1 MSVDKFTT
9 DPLNVKAT
17 TNIESDGVGRNAG
30 PQNIGSGNP
39 APYYEVSVKDKP
51 GAASDNTITHTGPG
65 AGLMGGVGEATD
77 VQGFVSATGNK
88 VVIDNTFG
96 ADTITLQHHSGATIM
111 IDADGSIHMISSS
124 TKGVGIVSPKGDM
137 TLFGKG
143 HMILK
148 GDGKI
153 TLETVGDLDINVGG
167 NLNISVGGDMITTV
181 HNGSVVEVI
190 QNGSKILE
198 VAKDTSTMIAGDARI
213 TSAGKMRIQT
223 PRSLEID
230 AAQDITIRSDQTVEV
245 NAQKNIGV
253 YAKEKVNISA
263 KDTLKVLSEGAMT
276 VSTKDDLAVKAD
288 GTIKQSSTS
297 AASIHSSSTVDI
309 LASAKINI
317 KGSATDIQTS
327 GSPSVD
333 NASDIDAAQLAQYP
347 DANTII
353 DSVTSV
359 RLAPDFPQNAA
370 SLSAE
375 EFSYY
380 KNEGGNPNP
389 QAEAYAAGNKGSGV
403 TYESKDTGITAEAV
417 ATGIYD
423 RPTGISSNN
432 GKAVQNPLAVPTSI
446 YNASQ
451 KISRYITVGDIKN
464 ARSIPASE
472 QPQALK
478 AAMNVAW
485 NILDPLYEKFGSRMY
500 ISSWYRPKSANHGT
514 GGAVDI
520 RCSNKPDY
528 GFTAEMAA
536 FVRDYLP
543 YSKVLLEKN
552 DEGGIH
558 CHVESVQPGQQGG
571 GTVLTCADPHCN
583 SSIPGLKLSY
593 AVAALQGRAGVA

>member
-1 MSVDKFTT
+1 MSIDKFTS
-9 DPLNVKAT
+9 DPASVKSV
-17 TNIESDGVGRNAG
+17 TNIEGDGVGRSAG
-30 PQNIGSGNP
+30 PQIIGSGNP

-111 IDADGSIHMISSS
+111 IDSDGSIHMISSS
-124 TKGVGIVSPKGDM
+124 SKGVGIVSPKGDM

-153 TLETVGDLDINVGG
+153 TLETTGDLDINVGG
-167 NLNISVGGDMITTV
+167 SLNISVGGDMITTV
-181 HNGSVVEVI
+181 HNGSVEEVI
-190 QNGSKILE
+190 QNGSKIVE
-198 VAKDTSTMIAGDARI
+198 VAKDTSTMIAGDYRI

-230 AAQDITIRSDQTVEV
+230 AAQDITIRSDKSLEV
-245 NAQKNIGV
+245 DAQEKIGM
-253 YAKEKVNISA
+253 YAKGQMNI
-263 KDTLKVLSEGAMT
+263 
-276 VSTKDDLAVKAD
+276 STKDDLAITAD

-297 AASIHSSSTVDI
+297 AASIHSSSTIDI
-309 LASAKINI
+309 LASAKVNI
-317 KGSATDIQTS
+317 KGSTTDIQTG

-333 NASDIDAAQLAQYP
+333 DAGPVQLAQYP

-353 DSVTSV
+353 DSITSV

-370 SLSAE
+370 SLSNE

-423 RPTGISSNN
+423 RPAGVESNN
-432 GKAVQNPLAVPTSI
+432 GKATQNPLPVPTSV

-472 QPQALK
+472 QLQVLK
-478 AAMNVAW
+478 EAMNVAW

-500 ISSWYRPKSANHGT
+500 ISSWYRQKSANHGK
-514 GGAVDI
+514 GGAVDV

-528 GFTAEMAA
+528 GFTAEIAA
-536 FVRDYLP
+536 FARDYLP

-558 CHVESVQPGQQGG
+558 CHLESAQPGQSGG
-571 GTVLTCADPHCN
+571 GSVLTCADPHCN
-583 SSIPGLKLSY
+583 SSVPGLKLSY
-593 AVAALQGRAGVA
+593 AVAALEGKKVG

>member
-1 MSVDKFTT
+1 MSVDRFTN

-17 TNIESDGVGRNAG
+17 TNIESDGVARSTG

-51 GAASDNTITHTGPG
+51 GGASDNTITHTGPG

-167 NLNISVGGDMITTV
+167 SLNISVGGDMITTV
-181 HNGSVVEVI
+181 HNGSVEEII

-245 NAQKNIGV
+245 NAQKNIGI
-253 YAKEKVNISA
+253 YAKEKSYLMS
-263 KDTLKVLSEGAMT
+263 KDAMT
-276 VSTKDDLAVKAD
+276 IATEDDIAIKAD
-288 GTIKQSSTS
+288 GSIKQSSTS
-297 AASIHSSSTVDI
+297 AASIHSSSTIDL

-333 NASDIDAAQLAQYP
+333 SADINAAQLAQYP
-347 DANTII
+347 DANTVI
-353 DSVTSV
+353 DSITSI
-359 RLAPDFPQNAA
+359 RLAPDFPHNAA
-370 SLSAE
+370 GLSAE

-403 TYESKDTGITAEAV
+403 TYESKDAGITAEAV

-423 RPTGISSNN
+423 RPTGVSSNN
-432 GKAVQNPLAVPTSI
+432 GKAEQNPLPVPTSI

-451 KISRYITVGDIKN
+451 KISRYVTVGDIKN

-500 ISSWYRPKSANHGT
+500 ISSWYRQKSANHGT

-536 FVRDYLP
+536 YVRDYLP

-571 GTVLTCADPHCN
+571 GTVLTCADPHCY

>member
-1 MSVDKFTT
+1 MC
-9 DPLNVKAT
+9 
-17 TNIESDGVGRNAG
+17 
-30 PQNIGSGNP
+30 
-39 APYYEVSVKDKP
+39 
-51 GAASDNTITHTGPG
+51 
-65 AGLMGGVGEATD
+65 
-77 VQGFVSATGNK
+77 
-88 VVIDNTFG
+88 
-96 ADTITLQHHSGATIM
+96 
-111 IDADGSIHMISSS
+111 
-124 TKGVGIVSPKGDM
+124 
-137 TLFGKG
+137 
-143 HMILK
+143 
-148 GDGKI
+148 
-153 TLETVGDLDINVGG
+153 
-167 NLNISVGGDMITTV
+167 
-181 HNGSVVEVI
+181 
-190 QNGSKILE
+190 
-198 VAKDTSTMIAGDARI
+198 
-213 TSAGKMRIQT
+213 
-223 PRSLEID
+223 
-230 AAQDITIRSDQTVEV
+230 IRDR
-245 NAQKNIGV
+245 
-253 YAKEKVNISA
+253 
-263 KDTLKVLSEGAMT
+263 
-276 VSTKDDLAVKAD
+276 
-288 GTIKQSSTS
+288 
-297 AASIHSSSTVDI
+297 
-309 LASAKINI
+309 INI

-432 GKAVQNPLAVPTSI
+432 GKAEQNPLAVPTSI